1 VRQKKLA
8 HRGNQI
14 VKICVIVKSC
24 DFLLKENLNK
34 LMKRSYQGLA
44 ALFILFFSGMMGV
57 NGQNVNIPTTTAVP
71 FLRISPDARAGGMG
85 DLGVATAPD
94 AASTFYNLAKTP
106 FNTKDIGIALTYTPW
121 LKDLGLNDVY
131 MLAASGYKKLDEFSA
146 LSASLRYFSL
156 GNIQFTDFNGN
167 QLGSGHPREMAFDL
181 GYSRKLSDHLGIG
194 LTGRYIYSNLASGY
208 AASGSTYQPGKTF
221 ATDISLYWH
230 GVTTDAGGW
239 NFGLAIT
246 NLGGKIGYT
255 NNATEKDFIP
265 ADLGLGASY
274 TKVFNEDNKVMFG
287 LDMHKLLVP
296 IPDTANTAAYYSKSV
311 VSSWT
316 SSFSDGENQFKT
328 LQFSAGI
335 EYSYQD
341 QFLLRVGY
349 YYQDP
354 TKGNLKYFSTGIGL
368 RYNVMELNF
377 SYLVPSGSGTNR
389 NPLSN
394 TLRFGLVFN
403 LDSKEDN
410 STPAATTP

>member
-1 VRQKKLA
+1 
-8 HRGNQI
+8 
-14 VKICVIVKSC
+14 
-24 DFLLKENLNK
+24 
-34 LMKRSYQGLA
+34 MKRFYQGLA
-44 ALFILFFSGMMGV
+44 AVFILFFAGLKGV

-85 DLGVATAPD
+85 DLGVATSPD
-94 AASTFYNLAKTP
+94 ASSTWYNLAKTP

-131 MLAASGYKKLDEFSA
+131 MLAASGFKKLDDNQAVSG
-146 LSASLRYFSL
+146 SLRYFSL
-156 GNIQFTDFNGN
+156 GNIQFTDYNGN
-167 QLGSGHPREMAFDL
+167 QLGNGHPRELAFDL
-181 GYSRKLSDHLGIG
+181 GYSRKLSQNLGIA
-194 LTGRYIYSNLASGY
+194 LTARYIYSNLASGY
-208 AASGSTYQPGKTF
+208 ASAGATYQAGKTF
-221 ATDISLYWH
+221 AADISLYWH
-230 GVTTDAGGW
+230 GVTVENGGW
-239 NFGLAIT
+239 NFGLALT

-255 NNATEKDFIP
+255 NDATEKDFIP

-274 TKVFNEDNKVMFG
+274 TAVFNEDNKVMFG

-296 IPDTANTAAYYSKSV
+296 IPDTANLSSYYNKSV

-328 LQFSAGI
+328 LQFSAGA

-341 QFLLRVGY
+341 QFFLRLGY
-349 YYQDP
+349 YYEDP
-354 TKGNLKYFSTGIGL
+354 SKGDLKYFSTGIGL

-394 TLRFGLVFN
+394 TLRFGLTFN
-403 LDSKEDN
+403 LDSKSDN
-410 STPAATTP
+410 STPSSTTTP